1 MIIFI
6 NDDNRCFS
14 IIRNLCIYKKNFSN
28 KTQFEIFV
36 STMKTFKI
44 FCVVMFLIQTTF
56 AQVTEI
62 VELEV
67 KQEEEVQKLVPIS
80 DLQTCNPVMDM
91 IVEINFDYF
100 EDQHSVTLV
109 DNSEIS
115 SSNIF
120 KCLEGNKFRP
130 IRVFNHPDEIKFN
143 DKISTSSVAYYPL
156 TNGFM
161 IKMTPIETE
170 QMIQKISDYNPLSK
184 VMLILSC
191 NETESKDILYRA
203 FHHHRMFNVVILSL
217 PEISFSSPVDLDPAL
232 LDEGLATLYLFNPFA
247 ATEEYMF
254 LGISLS
260 IFNVEESL
268 QQMRDFY
275 NQRTENLQGF
285 NLPVSIFDYPMLS
298 RAERRDDGS
307 IERYSYVNGDILETI
322 AKIMNFIP
330 KYLNDSEEIKHGFQL
345 KNGTFIG
352 DLADVEYGR
361 AELVANTRFISDAYN
376 TSASVFLKP
385 IDMIKLRF
393 IIPTRQS
400 KKSLILSVFSALDEW
415 SMILSICLMVIFPIL
430 HSIISNFEQ
439 KIRKINIETTSLAR
453 SSAYSFAL
461 VHGISMKMPKL
472 FSTRVCVAVILFYSL
487 ITTALYQSSILK
499 NLNTQ
504 QQIGKIKLIEQLV
517 YEKYSIKMPGYI
529 SALFKSRGLDKV
541 SWMMKVTG
549 QDNSMITSMSN
560 DLAEIMKP
568 KTKVA
573 FLWPKFYQGSYLD
586 QFYDVKTGENL
597 FESVPDCPFE
607 FYISLMTP
615 KHSPFIERINMILNR
630 YIEGGFAIR
639 NLRLAEMDNEKIM
652 IGRIKRGQLPKIR
665 KAITVPDMIN
675 VFELFATMTLA
686 ALFVL
691 IVENIF
697 FLLGRRILNQPS

>member
-1 MIIFI
+1 
-6 NDDNRCFS
+6 
-14 IIRNLCIYKKNFSN
+14 
-28 KTQFEIFV
+28 
-36 STMKTFKI
+36 MKTLEF
-44 FCVVMFLIQTTF
+44 FCVVIFFRTTF
-56 AQVTEI
+56 SQD
-62 VELEV
+62 LEV
-67 KQEEEVQKLVPIS
+67 KQEEVQKLVPIS

-91 IVEINFDYF
+91 IVEINFDFF

-130 IRVFNHPDEIKFN
+130 IRVFDHPEKFKFN
-143 DKISTSSVAYYPL
+143 DKTSTSSVAYYPL

-161 IKMTPIETE
+161 IKMTSLETE
-170 QMIQKISDYNPLSK
+170 QMIQKISKYNPLSK
-184 VMLILSC
+184 VMLILSS
-191 NETESKDILYRA
+191 NETESMDILYRA
-203 FHHHRMFNVVILSL
+203 FHHHRMINIVIFSL

-232 LDEGLATLYLFNPFA
+232 LDDGLANLYLFNPYA
-247 ATEEYMF
+247 ASKESMF
-254 LGISLS
+254 LSISLS

-275 NQRTENLQGF
+275 KQRTENLQGF

-298 RAERRDDGS
+298 QAVRREDGS
-307 IERYSYVNGDILETI
+307 VERYSYVNGDILETI
-322 AKIMNFIP
+322 AKHMNFKP

-345 KNGTFIG
+345 ENGTFIG

-385 IDMIKLRF
+385 IDMIKLQF
-393 IIPTRQS
+393 IIPTRPS
-400 KKSLILSVFSALDEW
+400 KKSLIISVYSELDEL
-415 SMILSICLMVIFPIL
+415 SMILSLSLMLAFPLL
-430 HSIISNFEQ
+430 HLIISNFEQ
-439 KIRKINIETTSLAR
+439 RIRETNVETTSLAR

-461 VHGISMKMPKL
+461 VHGISVKQPKL
-472 FSTRVCVAVILFYSL
+472 LSTRLCVTVILFYSL
-487 ITTALYQSSILK
+487 IMTALYQSSILK
-499 NLNTQ
+499 NLNTKQ
-504 QQIGKIKLIEQLV
+504 EIGKIKLIEQLV
-517 YEKYSIKMPGYI
+517 DEKYLIKMPGYI

-541 SWMMKVTG
+541 SWMMREMG

-560 DLAEIMKP
+560 DLAKIMKP

-586 QFYDVKTGENL
+586 QFYDVSTGENL

-607 FYISLMTP
+607 FYISLMAP
-615 KHSPFIERINMILNR
+615 KHSPIIERVNIILNR

-652 IGRIKRGQLPKIR
+652 IGRIKRGQVPKIR
-665 KAITVPDMIN
+665 KAITIDDMTN
-675 VFELFATMTLA
+675 VFELFSIMTFT
-686 ALFVL
+686 ALLVL
-691 IVENIF
+691 IFENVVFF
-697 FLLGRRILNQPS
+697 FLKHKILNLNNSNRILEFKN